1 VPLDAAAVPGNDPV
15 NPSSLE
21 VLVVVGADGSFTLV
35 EDDGTD
41 DGVARTLLT
50 YSRGS
55 FTVHPATGSLAAL
68 PAART
73 WTVTFLAF
81 DGSPV
86 VPGFAS
92 RVERHDGRVSVT
104 VDDVP
109 VDATLT
115 VELGPDPQLAPNDVA
130 GRLFTLLDRAQVGY
144 DLKARIH
151 QVATSD
157 APLSVRVS
165 HLQSLQLD
173 PPLAE
178 AVGELL
184 LARTTP

>member
-1 VPLDAAAVPGNDPV
+1 VPGNDPV

-35 EDDGTD
+35 EDDGTT
-41 DGVARTLLT
+41 DGIARTVLT
-50 YSRGS
+50 LSGGT
-55 FTVHPATGSLAAL
+55 FTVAPASGRVDGL

-73 WTVTFLAF
+73 WTVTFPAF
-81 DGSPV
+81 DGAPV

-92 RVERHDGRVSVT
+92 RVVRRDGGVSVT

-109 VDATLT
+109 VGATLT

-130 GRLFTLLDRAQVGY
+130 GRLFALLDRARISY
-144 DLKARIH
+144 DLKTRIH
-151 QVATSD
+151 QIATSD
-157 APLSVRVS
+157 APLSVRAS
-165 HLQSLQLD
+165 HLQALQLD
-173 PPLAE
+173 APLAE

-184 LARTTP
+184 LARA